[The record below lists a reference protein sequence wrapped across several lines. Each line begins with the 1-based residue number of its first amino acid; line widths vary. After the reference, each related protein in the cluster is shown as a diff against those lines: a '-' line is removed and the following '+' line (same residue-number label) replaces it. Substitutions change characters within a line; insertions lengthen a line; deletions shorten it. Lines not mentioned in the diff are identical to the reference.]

1 MTLDER
7 FPPPPGS
14 VIDGKFV
21 ISELIGSGGTGVV
34 LAARHRALGRLV
46 AIKFM
51 HPEFAASPDLVT
63 RFLREAR
70 ATSQLQSEHVVGIID
85 VGTLPSGIP
94 YFVMEHLTG
103 TDLATRLT
111 EQGPFTID
119 EVLDYVL
126 QALEA
131 IAEAHR
137 HGIVHRDLKPANLLL
152 TTREDDSDFIKVL
165 DFGTSKLR
173 CTELTLDRMQTR
185 QGALLGS
192 PLYMAPEQIRNPSD
206 ADARSDIWSIG
217 VMMHELLTGHAPF
230 QGHFLGEIIG
240 AICED
245 DYAAPAREDLP
256 FELAEILRRCLQKE
270 PEDRFQSVE
279 ELARAFLPIIVT
291 VASQVS
297 IERILRLPSSAPPPR
312 PDALEIYDL
321 GTGRYALADASR
333 GSTSV
338 APQSRDARDSVPPNA
353 NRGLAVQLGLAV
365 IAAAGTLTWLNLR
378 SQPAA
383 PPDRPAAPAIA
394 AARPEPAVDLAAP
407 AQHGENSATEPGRL
421 TTPQKAPGPIRTR
434 PRSVPSTAARTSSDV
449 ATKRA
454 ALEPGPKAKRERS
467 LDRDNPFSN

>member
-7 FPPPPGS
+7 FPPAPGS
-14 VIDGKFV
+14 LIDGKFV
-21 ISELIGSGGTGVV
+21 ISELIGNGGSGVV
-34 LAARHRALGRLV
+34 LAAHHRSLGRLV

-51 HPEFAASPDLVT
+51 HPEDAASPDLVT

-70 ATSQLQSEHVVGIID
+70 ATSQLRSEHVVGIID

-103 TDLATRLT
+103 TDLATRLS

-137 HGIVHRDLKPANLLL
+137 HGIVHRDLKPANILL

-173 CTELTLDRMQTR
+173 STELTLDRMQTR
-185 QGALLGS
+185 SGTLLGS

-217 VMMHELLTGHAPF
+217 VVMHELLTGHAPF
-230 QGHFLGEIIG
+230 GGKFLGEIMG

-256 FELAEILRRCLQKE
+256 LELAEILRRCLQKE

-279 ELARAFLPIIVT
+279 ELARAFLPIIAT

-321 GTGRYALADASR
+321 GTGRFAVGERQRA
-333 GSTSV
+333 STSV
-338 APQSRDARDSVPPNA
+338 APHARDARDSVPPNG
-353 NRGLAVQLGLAV
+353 NRGLVAQLGLALV
-365 IAAAGTLTWLNLR
+365 AAAGTLTWLNLR
-378 SQPAA
+378 SQPVA
-383 PPDRPAAPAIA
+383 PPERPQPPVVA
-394 AARPEPAVDLAAP
+394 AAAPEPAVTVASPEPDAVEARTTTLRPP
-407 AQHGENSATEPGRL
+407 ARPTSSGARARTRAVGPAITSRALP
-421 TTPQKAPGPIRTR
+421 APGA
-434 PRSVPSTAARTSSDV
+434 VP
-449 ATKRA
+449 
-454 ALEPGPKAKRERS
+454 PGSGQKSKRERS
-467 LDRDNPFSN
+467 LDKDNPFAD

>member
-7 FPPPPGS
+7 FPPQPGS
-14 VIDGKFV
+14 LIDGKFV

-34 LAARHRALGRLV
+34 MAARHRSLGRLV

-111 EQGPFTID
+111 EQGPFSID

-131 IAEAHR
+131 ITEAHR

-152 TTREDDSDFIKVL
+152 TKREDDSDFIKVL

-173 CTELTLDRMQTR
+173 STELTLDRMQTR
-185 QGALLGS
+185 QGAMLGS
-192 PLYMAPEQIRNPSD
+192 PLYMAPEQIRNPAD

-217 VMMHELLTGHAPF
+217 VLMHELLTGHPPF
-230 QGHFLGEIIG
+230 QGRFLGEIIG

-279 ELARAFLPIIVT
+279 DLARAFLPIIVT

-321 GTGRYALADASR
+321 GTGRYALSETAR

-338 APQSRDARDSVPPNA
+338 APQARDARDSVPPNG
-353 NRGLAVQLGLAV
+353 NRGLAAQLGLALV
-365 IAAAGTLTWLNLR
+365 AAAGTLTWLNLR

-383 PPDRPAAPAIA
+383 APERPPAPAIVA
-394 AARPEPAVDLAAP
+394 AAPEPAAELAAP
-407 AQHGENSATEPGRL
+407 AQLGERAPVEPERPSSDRKATSAARL
-421 TTPQKAPGPIRTR
+421 R
-434 PRSVPSTAARTSSDV
+434 PRSAVASGARPTSGVAAKPS
-449 ATKRA
+449 
-454 ALEPGPKAKRERS
+454 ALDSGPKAKRERS

>member
-1 MTLDER
+1 MMLDER
-7 FPPPPGS
+7 FPPAPGS

-21 ISELIGSGGTGVV
+21 ISEHIGNGGSGVV

-51 HPEFAASPDLVT
+51 HPELATSPDLVT

-70 ATSQLQSEHVVGIID
+70 ATSQLRSEHVVGIID

-103 TDLATRLT
+103 TDLATRLS

-119 EVLDYVL
+119 QVLDYVL

-165 DFGTSKLR
+165 DFGTTKLR
-173 CTELTLDRMQTR
+173 NTDLTLDRMQTR
-185 QGALLGS
+185 SGTLLGS

-217 VMMHELLTGHAPF
+217 VVMHELLTGHLPF
-230 QGHFLGEIIG
+230 GGRFLGEIMG

-256 FELAEILRRCLQKE
+256 LEVAEILRRCLQKE

-279 ELARAFLPIIVT
+279 ELARAFLPIIAT

-297 IERILRLPSSAPPPR
+297 IERILRLPSSPPPPR
-312 PDALEIYDL
+312 VDAIEIYQL
-321 GTGRYALADASR
+321 ETGRYAVSEASR
-333 GSTSV
+333 ASNSV
-338 APQSRDARDSVPPNA
+338 APQARDARDSVPPNG
-353 NRGLAVQLGLAV
+353 NRGLAAQLGLAV

-378 SQPAA
+378 SQPNAPSERAQAPVVAA
-383 PPDRPAAPAIA
+383 AAPAPA
-394 AARPEPAVDLAAP
+394 AELTSPDQEGAP
-407 AQHGENSATEPGRL
+407 ATVEPGRPNARPV
-421 TTPQKAPGPIRTR
+421 TPGTVSRARTR
-434 PRSVPSTAARTSSDV
+434 PASSAGLHPKLEQAEAA
-449 ATKRA
+449 
-454 ALEPGPKAKRERS
+454 ENQPKAKRERS
-467 LDRDNPFSN
+467 LDRDNPFAN